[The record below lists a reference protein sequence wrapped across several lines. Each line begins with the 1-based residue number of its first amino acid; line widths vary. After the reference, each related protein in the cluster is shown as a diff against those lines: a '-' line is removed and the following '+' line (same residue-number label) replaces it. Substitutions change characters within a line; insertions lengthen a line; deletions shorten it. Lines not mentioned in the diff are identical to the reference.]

1 MMETLTFC
9 GDIIEIKT
17 KNVRITERQDYIV
30 DIYEFGQY
38 KGSISCEFGDRMSKI
53 IKALAKVYEEEEEE

>member
-53 IKALAKVYEEEEEE
+53 IKALAKVYEEEEVE